1 MNVKFD
7 WTVWFCVDEWF
18 WKDVT
23 VLQAAHEHYLPLYGA
38 VGRITRDKTFSNTS
52 EILRDKTIDVKLIYV
67 PKNKINSSSVH

>member
-38 VGRITRDKTFSNTS
+38 VGRITRDKTFSNTPG
-52 EILRDKTIDVKLIYV
+52 ILRDKTIDVKLIYV
-67 PKNKINSSSVH
+67 PITSID